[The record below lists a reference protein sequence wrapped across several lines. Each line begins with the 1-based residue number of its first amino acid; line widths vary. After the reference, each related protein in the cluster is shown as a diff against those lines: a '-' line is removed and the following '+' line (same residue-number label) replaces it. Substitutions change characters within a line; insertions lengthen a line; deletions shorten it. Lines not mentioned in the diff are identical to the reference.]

1 MPKSPNKKI
10 EVIGSLEKKYT
21 IRIALSKKKQKYKSL
36 SEKNLHSILEYMR
49 ESLSMFRNNV

>member
-10 EVIGSLEKKYT
+10 EVIGSLEKEYT
-21 IRIALSKKKQKYKSL
+21 IRISLSKKRKKYEDL
-36 SEKNLHSILEYMR
+36 SDENLYSILENLM

>member
-10 EVIGSLEKKYT
+10 EVIGSLEKKYK
-21 IRIALSKKKQKYKSL
+21 IRIALSKEKQKYKSL
-36 SEKNLHSILEYMR
+36 SEKNLHSILENMR